1 MTTEMMR
8 DVAES
13 FGLKCFDCLTGFK
26 NIAKII
32 RQQEALGEQYV
43 GGGEE
48 SFGYLAEDFVRD
60 KDAVSACALAAEAAA
75 WAKSIGTTLYDLMQE
90 LYVEYG
96 FYKEG
101 LVSVVRKG
109 QEGQKEI
116 QQLMVNYRQNP
127 PRMICGSLVV
137 KVRDYQSREE
147 LDMTTAKVTPLAID
161 RSNVL
166 QFLTADKTIISV
178 RPSGTEPKIKYYFGV
193 YEPLA
198 SLDDYDAIA
207 EKLDAKIEQMKQE
220 LNLV

>member
-1 MTTEMMR
+1 M
-8 DVAES
+8 
-13 FGLKCFDCLTGFK
+13 
-26 NIAKII
+26 
-32 RQQEALGEQYV
+32 YV
-43 GGGEE
+43 QP
-48 SFGYLAEDFVRD
+48 SD

-193 YEPLA
+193 CEPLA
-198 SLDDYDAIA
+198 SLDDYDATA

-220 LNLV
+220 LNLI